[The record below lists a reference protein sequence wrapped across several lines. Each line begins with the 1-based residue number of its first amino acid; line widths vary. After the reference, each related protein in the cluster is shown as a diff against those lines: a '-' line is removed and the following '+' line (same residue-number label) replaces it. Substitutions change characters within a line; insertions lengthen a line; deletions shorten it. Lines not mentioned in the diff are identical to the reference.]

1 MTEMLNDLQNS
12 IRQVMADQANG
23 SDESQCWQQLNELG
37 WLLVGVPEEYDGLGA
52 GLAGMSMV
60 VREMAQRVS
69 CAPVLPAL
77 VAVDAIVNS
86 SLKDK
91 PELLSRFVSGEL
103 VSCSLTASELT
114 YQNGKISGSIRAVQ
128 SADVASEL
136 LVWNHSLSFL
146 ALVEVNREGVEMRST
161 PTWDVTRR
169 LFDVKFDEVEV
180 DSSRVITTSRDQI
193 ERVLG
198 TLDFLVGADSIGTAE
213 GVFAMTLEHLK
224 VREQFSRPLAMF
236 QALKHRCADI
246 KTQLVAAESLLADKL
261 ASSDVLA
268 AGACIKQFSTSSAS
282 WIAEDCLQLHGGV
295 GMAAEHDCHLFLKR
309 ASLNAHLAHTE
320 SEVTQIL
327 LADLV

>member
-1 MTEMLNDLQNS
+1 MTDMLNDLQSS
-12 IRQVMADQANG
+12 IRQVMTDHANG
-23 SDESQCWQQLNELG
+23 SDEAQCWQQLNDLG

-77 VAVDAIVNS
+77 AAVDAIVNS

-91 PELLSRFVSGEL
+91 TELLGRFVSGEL
-103 VSCSLTASELT
+103 VSCSLATSELT
-114 YQNGKISGSIRAVQ
+114 YENGKISGGLRAVQ

-136 LVWNHSLSFL
+136 LVWDHSLSLL
-146 ALVEVNREGVEMRST
+146 ALVEVNCEGIDIRST

-169 LFDVKFDEVEV
+169 LFDVEFDAVEI
-180 DSSRVITTSRDQI
+180 DSSRVITTSRDEI
-193 ERVLG
+193 EKLLG

-213 GVFAMTLEHLK
+213 GMFEMTLEHLK

-261 ASSDVLA
+261 AAKNLLA
-268 AGACIKQFSTSSAS
+268 AGACVKQFSAASAS

-309 ASLNAHLAHTE
+309 ASLNAHLAHNE

-327 LADLV
+327 LADII